1 MASHPSGTSESS
13 HSAAIPAVDID
24 AAYAAELDFLY
35 GRLNYERVPE
45 RARSLGDFRL
55 ERMRELLARIG
66 DPQFAIPCI
75 HITGSKGKGSVATM
89 VARVLED
96 AGLRIGLFTSPHLID
111 YAERFTING
120 ALPQPKILLPL
131 MLQLRD
137 IAAQMDAHSPQ
148 GGPTFFELTTALGWL
163 LFLQQQ
169 VDYVVLEVGL
179 GGRLDSTNICA
190 PLVTA
195 ITSIS
200 FDHTRLL
207 GETLEKIAS
216 EKAGIIKSH
225 VPVVSGAI
233 DPSARQAVAIRAEE
247 KGAPLRQLGE
257 QFEVTAIKQRENTE
271 TLLPFPLL
279 SVTGSTGT
287 WDDIEVGMP
296 GNHQA
301 TNASLALAILVEL
314 RKAGLRVS
322 DAAIRSGLS
331 RAQISCRI
339 EVLSTKPLYIVDA
352 AHNVAS
358 LRALIDTLKEVGA
371 ENRRVVFAVSRDKD
385 AEQMLQT
392 LDSFATEIILTQY
405 VKNPRSVPVPELEEM
420 ARRTLTC
427 QWSANSNPLAAV
439 SEAIQRSSPTDLVV
453 GTGSL
458 FLAAELKE
466 SFLAASN

>member
-1 MASHPSGTSESS
+1 MASQPSGTSESS
-13 HSAAIPAVDID
+13 LPAAIPAVDID
-24 AAYAAELDFLY
+24 AAYAAELEFLY
-35 GRLNYERVPE
+35 SRLNYERVPE

-66 DPQFAIPCI
+66 DPQYAIPCI

-89 VARVLED
+89 VARILED
-96 AGLRIGLFTSPHLID
+96 AGLRVGLFTSPHLID

-120 ALPQPKILLPL
+120 SLPQPKVLLPL

-137 IAAQMDAHSPQ
+137 ITTEMDAHSPH

-195 ITSIS
+195 VTSIS

-225 VPVVSGAI
+225 VPIISGAN
-233 DPSARQAVAIRAEE
+233 DVSARQAIAQKAAM
-247 KGAPLRQLGE
+247 KAAPLRQLGE
-257 QFEVTAIKQRENTE
+257 QFEITAIKQRTNTE

-279 SVTGSTGT
+279 SVAGSTGR
-287 WDDIEVGMP
+287 WDNIEVGMP

-314 RKAGLRVS
+314 RTAGLRIPDTAV
-322 DAAIRSGLS
+322 RSGLK
-331 RAQISCRI
+331 RAQVGCRI
-339 EVLSTKPLYIVDA
+339 ELLSTEPLYIVDA

-358 LRALIDTLKEVGA
+358 LQALIDTLKEVGA
-371 ENRRVVFAVSRDKD
+371 ANRRVVFAVSRDKD
-385 AEQMLQT
+385 AEKMLET
-392 LDSFATEIILTQY
+392 LNSFATEVILTQY
-405 VKNPRSVPVPELEEM
+405 VKNPRSVPVTELEGM
-420 ARRTLTC
+420 ARRSLTC
-427 QWSANSNPLAAV
+427 RWSSHANPLTAV
-439 SEAIQRSSPTDLVV
+439 AEALKQSGPNDLVV

-466 SFLAASN
+466 SFLAASH